1 MALSFTPLTTH
12 AGAIVEGSKFDPNL
26 SNADVNHLL
35 DAVHQYGVVFFRDNP
50 LTEEQHLAAT
60 LLLGGGDI
68 YPLARLR
75 GRTEPNVS
83 VIEDTEQ
90 SPPDADNWHTDVTW
104 YHTPPRYA
112 VLQSV
117 IIPPFGGDT
126 MWASTAAIYESLS
139 PTMKTLCDSLTAHH
153 GGTERLIEV
162 NTRIFGEEVGKA
174 IRENFGCGAFHKLV
188 KRHPVSGRKA
198 IFLSPQNMT
207 SIVDMKEDESRVLLD
222 FLIAKLDN
230 PNFSVRWKW
239 KPGDIAIWDETT
251 TAHRALSDHYPQHRK
266 MMRSTVEGFAPHEF
280 D

>member
-1 MALSFTPLTTH
+1 MALTFTPLTTH
-12 AGAIVEGSKFDPNL
+12 AGAVAHGVPFGPDMSTT
-26 SNADVNHLL
+26 DVNALL
-35 DAVHQYGVVFFRDNP
+35 DAVHFHGVVFFRDNT

-60 LLLGGGDI
+60 LQLGGGDI

-90 SPPDADNWHTDVTW
+90 SPPDADKWHTDVTW

-117 IIPPFGGDT
+117 IIPPYGGDT
-126 MWASTAAIYESLS
+126 MWASTAAIYDSLS
-139 PTMKTLCDSLTAHH
+139 APLREFCDALEVHH
-153 GGTERLIEV
+153 GGTEQLIEV
-162 NTRIFGEEVGKA
+162 NTRLFGEEVGNA
-174 IRENFGCGAFHKLV
+174 IRENFGRGAIHKLV
-188 KRHPVSGRKA
+188 KRHPISGRRA
-198 IFLSPQNMT
+198 LFLSPLNMT
-207 SIVDMKEDESRVLLD
+207 SVLGMKDDEARALLD
-222 FLIAKLDN
+222 FLNSKLDD

-239 KPGDIAIWDETT
+239 RPGDVAIWDETT

-280 D
+280 N